1 MVRRQNLFDE
11 RDNEKMTNFKSAKE
25 MAQALFFDMKKI
37 RDTDWP
43 KDEFIYFDE
52 NSQEI
57 RNEKFE
63 SFIPSFGMYFEY
75 SIYEEPK
82 QPEYLYEV
90 CRKGVMSGDWFLQSS
105 LVKENEVPTGYFKT
119 GRKFIEND
127 KGELVEVKE

>member
-1 MVRRQNLFDE
+1 
-11 RDNEKMTNFKSAKE
+11 MTNFKSAKE
-25 MAQALFFDMKKI
+25 MAQALFFDNKKI

-57 RNEKFE
+57 RNDKLA

-82 QPEYLYEV
+82 QPEYLYEIMIKSV
-90 CRKGVMSGDWFLQSS
+90 INDDWFMKIRPEKYIL
-105 LVKENEVPTGYFKT
+105 PTDKKT

-127 KGELVEVKE
+127 KGEFVEVKS